1 MCTYN
6 KRLQMLIDNK
16 RVTPYYLSKAT
27 GVSQATISRL
37 KSDVTAKP
45 NISTNKKI
53 ADYFNVN
60 EEWLLTG
67 EGEMLNSSTSHKEEP
82 SEPVI
87 SYTSGR
93 PYYNI
98 DFIGG
103 FDMVFCDSPITPEY
117 NIDFAPYNRDGVV
130 WCNIT
135 GNSMSPR
142 ISHGDIIAIKEV
154 VDWQNFLIMGE
165 IYALVTTTDLRTVKI
180 IRKGSDSTKFRLVP
194 VNKEEYDEQE
204 ISKSMILRIFEVVGC
219 MKRI

>member
-67 EGEMLNSSTSHKEEP
+67 EGEMLNSSTSRKEEP

-194 VNKEEYDEQE
+194 VNKDEYDEQE

>member
-1 MCTYN
+1 MAKIGTQLREYFEN
-6 KRLQMLIDNK
+6 QGITQKYIAEKLGVK
-16 RVTPYYLSKAT
+16 PPYITKILNGEREIGKNQADKWVSLFGFSKA
-27 GVSQATISRL
+27 
-37 KSDVTAKP
+37 
-45 NISTNKKI
+45 
-53 ADYFNVN
+53 
-60 EEWLLTG
+60 WLLTG

-194 VNKEEYDEQE
+194 VNKDEYDEQE

>member
-1 MCTYN
+1 MAKIGTQLREYFEN
-6 KRLQMLIDNK
+6 QGITQKYIAEKLGVK
-16 RVTPYYLSKAT
+16 PPYITKILNGEREIGKNQADKWVSLFGFSKA
-27 GVSQATISRL
+27 
-37 KSDVTAKP
+37 
-45 NISTNKKI
+45 
-53 ADYFNVN
+53 
-60 EEWLLTG
+60 WLLTG
-67 EGEMLNSSTSHKEEP
+67 EGEMLNSSKSHKEEP
-82 SEPVI
+82 SVPVI

-103 FDMVFCDSPITPEY
+103 FDMVFCDSPIAPEY

-194 VNKEEYDEQE
+194 VNKDEYDEQE

>member
-1 MCTYN
+1 
-6 KRLQMLIDNK
+6 MLIDNK
-16 RVTPYYLSKAT
+16 RVTSYYLSKAT

-45 NISTNKKI
+45 SISTNKKI

-67 EGEMLNSSTSHKEEP
+67 EGEMLNSSMSHKEES

>member
-1 MCTYN
+1 MAKIGTQLREYFEN
-6 KRLQMLIDNK
+6 QGITQKYIAEKLGVK
-16 RVTPYYLSKAT
+16 PPYITKILNGEREIGKNQADKWVSLFGFSKA
-27 GVSQATISRL
+27 
-37 KSDVTAKP
+37 
-45 NISTNKKI
+45 
-53 ADYFNVN
+53 
-60 EEWLLTG
+60 WLLTG
-67 EGEMLNSSTSHKEEP
+67 EGEMLNSSKSHKEEP
-82 SEPVI
+82 SVPVI

-204 ISKSMILRIFEVVGC
+204 ISKSLILRIFEVVGC

>member
-1 MCTYN
+1 
-6 KRLQMLIDNK
+6 MLIDNK

-37 KSDVTAKP
+37 KSDVTTKP

>member
-1 MCTYN
+1 
-6 KRLQMLIDNK
+6 MLIDNK

-67 EGEMLNSSTSHKEEP
+67 EGEMLNSSTSRKEEP

-194 VNKEEYDEQE
+194 VNKDEYDEQE

>member
-1 MCTYN
+1 
-6 KRLQMLIDNK
+6 MLIDNK